1 MVKFSEDD
9 TGYQDVLSR
18 LQKLKMN
25 VDNFA
30 TPRSVVSY
38 GMESAQVSNDA
49 LRKEKEQ
56 IELKGRL
63 TGTKACYGFLTMRR
77 TAAKFTT

>member
-18 LQKLKMN
+18 LKKLKMN
-25 VDNFA
+25 FDHFA

-38 GMESAQVSNDA
+38 CMESAQVSNDA

-63 TGTKACYGFLTMRR
+63 TGTKLVMVS
-77 TAAKFTT
+77 